1 VIGIILEIGQIGS
14 IKLKQTGEEK
24 ERRAIT
30 IADET
35 NASVNITMWGALARL
50 EATVG

>member
-1 VIGIILEIGQIGS
+1 MIGIILEVGQIGM

-35 NASVNITMWGALARL
+35 NTSVSITMWGALAHL
-50 EATVG
+50 EATAG